1 MAVSAD
7 IPITFRCTPALRDE
21 LERRARE
28 AGGKAS
34 AATYARD
41 IVTRYIGL
49 SMPAPETDARLAE
62 LTAGLAHLVAE
73 ARRHGERRSAEEGQA
88 LLDKTTGIAMPAPQH
103 TRRSTDH
110 LSPDRVEAVRELSKV
125 GGLLNQ
131 ITRHLNSG
139 GLADDRLRTR
149 TEAVIAQLAQTI
161 KRVADIE

>member
-7 IPITFRCTPALRDE
+7 IPITFRVTPALRDE
-21 LERRARE
+21 LEQRARE
-28 AGGKAS
+28 IGGKAS
-34 AATYARD
+34 AATYARN

-49 SMPAPETDARLAE
+49 TMPTPDTDARLAE
-62 LTAGLAHLVAE
+62 LTAGLAHLVSE
-73 ARRHGERRSAEEGQA
+73 ARKHREYRSADAGQE
-88 LLDKTTGIAMPAPQH
+88 LLDKTTGIAMPAPQQ

-110 LSPDRVEAVRELSKV
+110 LTPDRLEAVREMSKV

-139 GLADDRLRTR
+139 GLADDKLKAR